1 MKKKQVQQNRN
12 VKVQKSGG
20 AFHDRDIIIDWDTDN
35 QRIFHCGASSKDAGE
50 RITTVSEVVDQVV
63 YTDLV
68 NRLLKNPILKLK

>member
-1 MKKKQVQQNRN
+1 MTLLAYLGSHLQ
-12 VKVQKSGG
+12 
-20 AFHDRDIIIDWDTDN
+20 DTDN